1 MSDRP
6 PIAVSEA
13 DWLIIRNIL
22 RAHVPD
28 CAVWAFG
35 SRATGR
41 AKPYSDLDLAISG
54 KKPLGIDLAAQLA
67 EAFAE
72 SDLPYKVD
80 IVDWTTASEAFK
92 KVIERDRVVVQ
103 PGIAL
108 MQEG

>member
-6 PIAVSEA
+6 PIAVSEG
-13 DWLIIRNIL
+13 DWLIIRAIL
-22 RAHVPD
+22 HEHVPD

-35 SRATGR
+35 SRAIGR
-41 AKPYSDLDLAISG
+41 AKPYSDLDLAING
-54 KKPLGIDLAAQLA
+54 EKPLGIDLAAQLA

-80 IVDWTTASEAFK
+80 IVDWTTVSERFR

-103 PGIAL
+103 TGMAA
-108 MQEG
+108 

>member
-1 MSDRP
+1 MSDWP
-6 PIAVSEA
+6 PITVSEA
-13 DWLIIRNIL
+13 DWLSIQAIL

-41 AKPYSDLDLAISG
+41 AKQYSDLDLAING
-54 KKPLGIDLAAQLA
+54 GKPLGIDLAAQLA

-80 IVDWTTASEAFK
+80 IVDWSTASDAFK

-103 PGIAL
+103 TGMAV
-108 MQEG
+108 

>member
-13 DWLIIRNIL
+13 DWSIIRNIL

-28 CAVWAFG
+28 YTVWAFG
-35 SRATGR
+35 SRAIGR
-41 AKPYSDLDLAISG
+41 AKQYSDLDLAISG
-54 KKPLGIDLAAQLA
+54 GKPLGIDLIAQLA
-67 EAFAE
+67 EAFGE

-103 PGIAL
+103 AGITA
-108 MQEG
+108 

>member
-1 MSDRP
+1 MSDRA

-13 DWLIIRNIL
+13 DWPIIRNIL

-28 CAVWAFG
+28 YTVWAFG

-41 AKPYSDLDLAISG
+41 AKQYSDLDLAISG
-54 KKPLGIDLAAQLA
+54 GKPLGIDLIAQLA
-67 EAFAE
+67 EAFGE

-103 PGIAL
+103 AGITA
-108 MQEG
+108 

>member
-6 PIAVSEA
+6 PITVSEA
-13 DWLIIRNIL
+13 DWLIIRAIL

-28 CAVWAFG
+28 CSVWAFG
-35 SRATGR
+35 SRATDR
-41 AKPYSDLDLAISG
+41 AKPYSDLDLAING
-54 KKPLGIDLAAQLA
+54 GKPLGIDLAAQLA

-80 IVDWTTASEAFK
+80 IVDWTTASERFR

-103 PGIAL
+103 TGMAV
-108 MQEG
+108 

>member
-6 PIAVSEA
+6 PITVSEA
-13 DWLIIRNIL
+13 DWPISRNIL

-28 CAVWAFG
+28 CTVWAFG

-54 KKPLGIDLAAQLA
+54 GKPLGIDLIAQLA
-67 EAFAE
+67 EAFGE

-92 KVIERDRVVVQ
+92 KVIERDRVIVQ
-103 PGIAL
+103 AGITA
-108 MQEG
+108 

>member
-13 DWLIIRNIL
+13 DWSIIRNIL

-28 CAVWAFG
+28 CTAWAFG

-41 AKPYSDLDLAISG
+41 AKQYSDLDLAING
-54 KKPLGIDLAAQLA
+54 GKPLGIDLAAQLA

-103 PGIAL
+103 AGIMA
-108 MQEG
+108 

>member
-1 MSDRP
+1 MSGRL
-6 PIAVSEA
+6 PIAVSEGE
-13 DWLIIRNIL
+13 WLIIRAIL

-28 CAVWAFG
+28 CTVWAFG

-41 AKPYSDLDLAISG
+41 AKQYSDLDLAISG
-54 KKPLGIDLAAQLA
+54 NKPLGIDSAAQLA

-80 IVDWTTASEAFK
+80 IVDWTRTSESFR

-103 PGIAL
+103 AGIV
-108 MQEG
+108 

>member
-6 PIAVSEA
+6 PIAVSED
-13 DWLIIRNIL
+13 DWLIIRDTL

-28 CAVWAFG
+28 CTVWAFG
-35 SRATGR
+35 SRATDR
-41 AKPYSDLDLAISG
+41 AKPYSDLDLAING
-54 KKPLGIDLAAQLA
+54 GKPLGIDLAAQLA

-80 IVDWTTASEAFK
+80 IVDWTAASERFR

-103 PGIAL
+103 TGMAV
-108 MQEG
+108 

>member
-1 MSDRP
+1 MNDRP

-28 CAVWAFG
+28 CTVWVFG

-41 AKPYSDLDLAISG
+41 TKPYSDLDLAVSG
-54 KKPLGIDLAAQLA
+54 EKLLGMDLIGQLA
-67 EAFAE
+67 ESFAE

-80 IVDWTTASEAFK
+80 IVDWTTASENFRK
-92 KVIERDRVVVQ
+92 TIERDRVVVQ
-103 PGIAL
+103 TGIV
-108 MQEG
+108 

>member
-1 MSDRP
+1 MSDRL

-28 CAVWAFG
+28 CIVWAFG

-41 AKPYSDLDLAISG
+41 AKPYSDLDLAING
-54 KKPLGIDLAAQLA
+54 GKPLGIDLIAQLV
-67 EAFAE
+67 EVFAE

-80 IVDWTTASEAFK
+80 IVDWSTASERFRKA
-92 KVIERDRVVVQ
+92 IERDRVVVLA
-103 PGIAL
+103 GITA
-108 MQEG
+108 